1 MRRGDDARIL
11 VGEQFGLG
19 FDVAGQ
25 QDWIGSQE
33 ITHRC
38 HKFYSAVSPRMTKL
52 QLMPNPPEP
61 DRGTPPGEDP
71 TGEHVDE
78 ATEAYPLVPPDP
90 ETETVVINPD
100 PDNQDEGD
108 PAGQQPERRFTAPGF
123 DSKETAII
131 HTAPEPATEV
141 FSTSPSQPGPPGQPP
156 MPPLPPK
163 SAAPQ
168 AIPGRDGNKPRST
181 SRSFNWGWVLA
192 ITVIVLA
199 LAAIA
204 ILGTVLLTRGKHS
217 HVSQEDLVRQSIHA
231 FDTAV
236 QRGDLTQLR
245 SITCG
250 TTRDGYVDYDERA
263 WSETYQRVSAAK
275 QYPVIASIDQI
286 VVNGQHAE
294 ANVTTFMAY
303 DPQVRS
309 TRSLDLQYRDD
320 QWKICQSPSG

>member
-1 MRRGDDARIL
+1 
-11 VGEQFGLG
+11 
-19 FDVAGQ
+19 
-25 QDWIGSQE
+25 
-33 ITHRC
+33 
-38 HKFYSAVSPRMTKL
+38 
-52 QLMPNPPEP
+52 MPNPPEP

-71 TGEHVDE
+71 TAERVDE
-78 ATEAYPLVPPDP
+78 ATEAYPMVPPDP

-100 PDNQDEGD
+100 PVNQLEGD

-123 DSKETAII
+123 DAKETAII
-131 HTAPEPATEV
+131 ATAPEPATEV
-141 FSTSPSQPGPPGQPP
+141 FATSPGQAVPPGQPP
-156 MPPLPPK
+156 PPPK
-163 SAAPQ
+163 VAAPQ
-168 AIPGRDGNKPRST
+168 SIPGRDGSRPRPASKG
-181 SRSFNWGWVLA
+181 FNWGWVLA
-192 ITVIVLA
+192 VTVIVLA

-217 HVSQEDLVRQSIHA
+217 HVSQEDQVRQSIHS

-236 QRGDLTQLR
+236 QRGDLTELR

-250 TTRDGYVDYDERA
+250 TTRDGYVDYDEHS
-263 WSETYQRVSAAK
+263 WGETYQRVSAAK

-294 ANVTTFMAY
+294 ANITTFMAY

>member
-1 MRRGDDARIL
+1 
-11 VGEQFGLG
+11 
-19 FDVAGQ
+19 
-25 QDWIGSQE
+25 
-33 ITHRC
+33 
-38 HKFYSAVSPRMTKL
+38 
-52 QLMPNPPEP
+52 MPNPPEP
-61 DRGTPPGEDP
+61 DREHGVDP
-71 TGEHVDE
+71 AGDAESEQVDE

-100 PDNQDEGD
+100 PDNQLEGA
-108 PAGQQPERRFTAPGF
+108 PEVQQPERRFTAPGF

-131 HTAPEPATEV
+131 ATTPEPATEV
-141 FSTSPSQPGPPGQPP
+141 FSTSPGQPGPPGQPP
-156 MPPLPPK
+156 MPPKP
-163 SAAPQ
+163 AVPQ
-168 AIPGRDGNKPRST
+168 AIPGRDGPKPRLGA
-181 SRSFNWGWVLA
+181 RNFNWGWVLA

-217 HVSQEDLVRQSIHA
+217 HVSQEDMVRQTIHS
-231 FDTAV
+231 FDNAV

-245 SITCG
+245 GITCG
-250 TTRDGYVDYDERA
+250 STRDGYVDYDEHS
-263 WSETYQRVSAAK
+263 WTETYQRVSAAK

-294 ANVTTFMAY
+294 ANITTFMAY

>member
-1 MRRGDDARIL
+1 
-11 VGEQFGLG
+11 
-19 FDVAGQ
+19 
-25 QDWIGSQE
+25 
-33 ITHRC
+33 
-38 HKFYSAVSPRMTKL
+38 
-52 QLMPNPPEP
+52 MPNPPEP
-61 DRGTPPGEDP
+61 DREHGVDP
-71 TGEHVDE
+71 ADDAESEQVEE

-100 PDNQDEGD
+100 PDNRLEGA
-108 PAGQQPERRFTAPGF
+108 PEGQQPERRFTAPGF

-131 HTAPEPATEV
+131 ATTPEPATEV
-141 FSTSPSQPGPPGQPP
+141 FSTAPAQTGPPGQPP
-156 MPPLPPK
+156 HSPK
-163 SAAPQ
+163 PAVPQ
-168 AIPGRDGNKPRST
+168 SIPGRDGAKPRT
-181 SRSFNWGWVLA
+181 GGRNFNWGWVLA

-217 HVSQEDLVRQSIHA
+217 HVSQEDMVRQSIHS
-231 FDTAV
+231 FDNAV

-250 TTRDGYVDYDERA
+250 TTRDGYVDYDEHS
-263 WSETYQRVSAAK
+263 WTETYQRVSAAK

-294 ANVTTFMAY
+294 ANITTFMAY

-309 TRSLDLQYRDD
+309 TRSLDLQYRDE